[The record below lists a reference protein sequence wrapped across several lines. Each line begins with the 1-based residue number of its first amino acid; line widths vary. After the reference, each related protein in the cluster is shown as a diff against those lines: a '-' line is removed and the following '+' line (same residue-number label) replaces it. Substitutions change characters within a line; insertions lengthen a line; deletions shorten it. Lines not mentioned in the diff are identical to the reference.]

1 MSRHR
6 AKEYGQLLRAIGQAL
21 EILKLG
27 AFEMEVAEEDFVVR
41 GSAVTSSQQQEAEAI
56 RERVRKFVW
65 DALPGV
71 AAAPAEIEFA
81 MSTWPA
87 KLDLRYTPNDVNRLQ
102 QEGKA
107 KRKGGAAVPDVAKL
121 SQLLRTIGAY
131 VEHKQAR
138 LVKISRY
145 GASLAICYE
154 TREGKTREE
163 SVSAG
168 SLYEFWVQLY
178 LQRSRRSDY

>member
-1 MSRHR
+1 MSKHD
-6 AKEYGQLLRAIGQAL
+6 ANEYGQLLRAMGQAL
-21 EILKLG
+21 EILKFG
-27 AFEMEVAEEDFVVR
+27 TFEMEVAEQDFVVR
-41 GSAVTSSQQQEAEAI
+41 GSAVTSSQQEEAQAI

-71 AAAPAEIEFA
+71 ATSPEEIDFA

-87 KLDLRYTPNDVNRLQ
+87 KLDLRYTPKDLDRLQ

-107 KRKGGAAVPDVAKL
+107 KRQTGIAVPDVARL

-145 GASLAICYE
+145 GGSLAICYE
-154 TREGKTREE
+154 TGEGKTREE

-168 SLYEFWVQLY
+168 SLYEFWVRLY
-178 LQRSRRSDY
+178 LQRSRRGGS